1 MRRSRRAAGRISVQP
16 EPTAFDESAALAED
30 AAARAAAVDTSRSFL
45 LQAPAGSGK
54 TTVLVCR
61 LLALLA
67 SVDEPEEVLAIT
79 FTRKAAAEMRQ
90 RVLEAL
96 RRAASGAHDDRIEA
110 PFGRAAWRHVQQR
123 GWGLLE
129 SPARLRIM
137 TIDAFCLSLCAQL
150 PIASRSG
157 LQLEVATP
165 ANMLYIAAARRA
177 LENALADPVL
187 VDPAQRLFARL
198 DNQWERFESLLV
210 LMLERRAHWLPRVF
224 AGATDAAASQLA
236 ARVSASLR
244 TLIASRLQALLAGVP
259 AALLQQ
265 GADLAR
271 HAAHTLSAAGADS
284 IPDGWA
290 ASGVPRVL
298 ADDLPYWRSLC
309 ALATTAEGGWRKQ
322 WNRNQ
327 GLLPEHRAQ
336 KQQLGEWVGALAAL
350 SGARELF
357 NDVSALP
364 DAAMPADDVAA
375 LTALS
380 QLLRFAAAELQLEFA
395 AQGRVDFAA
404 IAAAARAGLTQ
415 QGQPTD
421 LALRFGSGIRHILI
435 DEFQDTSLEQFELLR
450 ALTAGWETGDGRTL
464 FAVGDPMQ
472 SIYQFREAEVGLFLR
487 ARDQGVGTVR
497 LQLLR
502 LRRNFRSQPGLVRWV
517 NEHCA
522 QMFPQQDDL
531 RLAAIRYLPAIAAHA
546 GPAGEVQVHPLAS
559 AAPELE
565 AAEIVTLV
573 RDCRA
578 RAAAATIAV
587 LVGTRQQAAP
597 IAAALQSAG
606 FAIRGV
612 RLEPLRERPVVRDLC
627 ALARALQ
634 HPGDRSA
641 WLALLHGAQVG
652 LTLAQLQALVE
663 GHDQILWELVHDPA
677 VLAQLDSDAQ
687 ARLTRLRG
695 ALAPA
700 LAGAERGLPLWQ
712 RLDRAWLR
720 LGGPAACDDE
730 CALSDAQD
738 FIRALADEADAELLA
753 GDAFDEFAADLYA
766 TTEPATVPG
775 AIEILTMH
783 GAKGLEWDVVI
794 VPGIGRSQRGDRE
807 PLLHWL
813 EMPGT
818 DAAPELLLAPIG
830 AVGARAE
837 RSLAAYIRRLR
848 RQRGQLERA
857 RVLYVA
863 ATRARRELHWFG
875 AAPVNGAGELA
886 PRVDTP
892 LQLLWPAIST
902 AFVKSAA
909 AMAAAAAAAAVTTV
923 ASPRWRLTAGWA
935 VQGLPAPVTAE
946 RLGMLVRVSG
956 TPEYQWVG
964 LAARAVG
971 TIVHAELQRL
981 ALLPALPVAADLA
994 PPDYAGWLAELGVA
1008 PEERPAAGGR
1018 ICAALS
1024 RTLADERG
1032 RWLLGTG
1039 HREARS
1045 EWRLTG
1051 VHEGTVVDVSIDR
1064 FLVSSQGERWL
1075 VDFKTS
1081 SHEGGDLRGFL
1092 SQEAERHR
1100 PQLLRY
1106 AALVRALRPGPL
1118 RAALYFPLLGEFR
1131 EVEV

>member
-1 MRRSRRAAGRISVQP
+1 MQP
-16 EPTAFDESAALAED
+16 ELAAIDESAALAED
-30 AAARAAAVDTSRSFL
+30 AAARAAAVDTSSSFL

-67 SVDEPEEVLAIT
+67 NVDEPEEVLAIT

-90 RVLEAL
+90 RVFAAL
-96 RRAASGAHDDRIEA
+96 RRAASGVDDEKIEA
-110 PFGRAAWRHVQQR
+110 PYARAAWRHGQQR

-137 TIDAFCLSLCAQL
+137 TIDSFCLSLCAQL

-157 LQLEVATP
+157 LQLEVATSP
-165 ANMLYIAAARRA
+165 GTLYVAAARRA
-177 LENALADPVL
+177 LENALADPAL
-187 VDPAQRLFARL
+187 AGAAQLLFARL
-198 DNQWERFESLLV
+198 DNQWARFESLLV

-224 AGATDAAASQLA
+224 AGAADDAASQLA
-236 ARVSASLR
+236 ARVAASLR
-244 TLIASRLQALLAGVP
+244 ELIDSRLRALRAGVP
-259 AALLQQ
+259 AALLGQ

-271 HAAHTLSAAGADS
+271 HAAQTLGVAGAD
-284 IPDGWA
+284 
-290 ASGVPRVL
+290 GVPTGWSTSGAPRAM

-309 ALATTAEGGWRKQ
+309 ALAMTAEGNWRKQ

-350 SGARELF
+350 PGVRELF
-357 NDVSALP
+357 TDVIALP
-364 DAAMPADDVAA
+364 DAAMPVDDVAA

-404 IAAAARAGLTQ
+404 IAAAARAALTE

-421 LALRFGSGIRHILI
+421 LALRLGSGIRHILI

-450 ALTAGWETGDGRTL
+450 ALTAGWEAGDGRTL

-487 ARDQGVGTVR
+487 ARDQGIGTVR
-497 LQLLR
+497 MQLLR
-502 LRRNFRSQPGLVRWV
+502 LRRNFRSEPGLVRWV
-517 NEHCA
+517 NGHCA
-522 QMFPQQDDL
+522 QMFPPHDDL
-531 RLAAIRYLPAIAAHA
+531 RLAAIRYLPAIAAQA
-546 GPAGEVQVHPLAS
+546 GTGGVVAVHPLAS
-559 AAPELE
+559 AAPEPE
-565 AAEIVTLV
+565 AAAIVAVV
-573 RDCRA
+573 RTCRA
-578 RAAAATIAV
+578 RAAAARIAV

-597 IAAALQSAG
+597 IAAALQAAG
-606 FAIRGV
+606 FAVRGI

-641 WLALLHGAQVG
+641 WLAVLHAPHIG

-663 GHDQILWELVHDPA
+663 DREESLWELVQESA
-677 VLAQLDSDAQ
+677 ALAQLDADAQ
-687 ARLTRLRG
+687 ARLARLRA

-700 LAGAERGLPLWQ
+700 MTGAERALPLWQ

-720 LGGPAACDDE
+720 LGGPAACEDE
-730 CALSDAQD
+730 RALLDAQE
-738 FIRALADEADAELLA
+738 FIRALAVETDAELLA

-766 TTEPATVPG
+766 APETAAAPD

-818 DAAPELLLAPIG
+818 GAAPELLLAPIG
-830 AVGARAE
+830 AVGARE
-837 RSLAAYIRRLR
+837 QRSLAAYIQRLR
-848 RQRGQLERA
+848 RQRSQLERA

-875 AAPVNGAGELA
+875 AAPVDSDGELA
-886 PRVDTP
+886 PRADTP
-892 LQLLWPAIST
+892 LQLLWPTIGAD
-902 AFVKSAA
+902 FVNAAETVQPTVTSAS
-909 AMAAAAAAAAVTTV
+909 VV
-923 ASPRWRLTAGWA
+923 APPQWRLPADWVA
-935 VQGLPAPVTAE
+935 ERLPEPATAE
-946 RLGMLVRVSG
+946 RLGTLARVPG

-964 LAARAVG
+964 LASRAVG

-981 ALLPALPVAADLA
+981 AQLPSLPPAPDLE
-994 PPDYAGWLAELGVA
+994 PHDYQGWLAELGV
-1008 PEERPAAGGR
+1008 EGGERQDAGER

-1032 RWLLGTG
+1032 RWLIGTG
-1039 HREARS
+1039 HREAHS

-1051 VHEGTVVDVSIDR
+1051 LHEGNVVNVSIDR

-1081 SHEGGDLRGFL
+1081 SHEGGDLQGFL
-1092 SQEAERHR
+1092 DSEAGRHR
-1100 PQLLRY
+1100 PQLLHY
-1106 AALVRALRPGPL
+1106 AALVRALQPGPL

>member
-1 MRRSRRAAGRISVQP
+1 MQP
-16 EPTAFDESAALAED
+16 DPAAFDESAALAED
-30 AAARAAAVDTSRSFL
+30 ALARSAAVDTSASFL

-110 PFGRAAWRHVQQR
+110 PFGRAAWRHVQQQ

-165 ANMLYIAAARRA
+165 ANTLYIAAARRA
-177 LENALADPVL
+177 LENALADPIL
-187 VDPAQRLFARL
+187 VGPAQRLFARL
-198 DNQWERFESLLV
+198 DNQWSRFESLLV

-224 AGATDAAASQLA
+224 AGAADAGESQLA
-236 ARVSASLR
+236 TRVAASLR
-244 TLIASRLQALLAGVP
+244 ALIESRLQALLAGVP
-259 AALLQQ
+259 AALLEQ

-271 HAAHTLSAAGADS
+271 HAAHTLSAAGVDGVAT
-284 IPDGWA
+284 GWA
-290 ASGVPRVL
+290 ASGAPPAL

-309 ALATTAEGGWRKQ
+309 ALAMTAEGGWRKQ

-327 GLLPEHRAQ
+327 GLLPEHRPQ
-336 KQQLGEWVGALAAL
+336 KQQLGEWVAALAAL
-350 SGARELF
+350 PGARELF
-357 NDVSALP
+357 NDVMALP
-364 DAAMPADDVAA
+364 DAAMPVDDAAA

-404 IAAAARAGLTQ
+404 IAAAARASLTE

-421 LALRFGSGIRHILI
+421 LALRLGSSIRHILV

-487 ARDQGVGTVR
+487 ARDHGVGTVR
-497 LQLLR
+497 MQLLR
-502 LRRNFRSQPGLVRWV
+502 LRRNFRSEPGLVRWV
-517 NEHCA
+517 NAHCA
-522 QMFPQQDDL
+522 QMFPRHDDL
-531 RLAAIRYLPAIAAHA
+531 RLAAIRYLPAIAAHPGSA
-546 GPAGEVQVHPLAS
+546 GVVAVHPLAS
-559 AAPELE
+559 AAPETE
-565 AAEIVTLV
+565 AAEVVAVV
-573 RDCRA
+573 RASRA
-578 RAAAATIAV
+578 RAAAATITV
-587 LVGTRQQAAP
+587 LVGTRLQAAP
-597 IAAALQSAG
+597 IAAALQAAG
-606 FAIRGV
+606 FAVRGIR
-612 RLEPLRERPVVRDLC
+612 LAPLRERAVVRDLC

-634 HPGDRSA
+634 HQGDRGA
-641 WLALLHGAQVG
+641 WLAVLHAPHIG

-663 GHDQILWELVHDPA
+663 GRDESLWELVHEA
-677 VLAQLDSDAQ
+677 AALGQLDADAQ
-687 ARLTRLRG
+687 ARLARLRE
-695 ALAPA
+695 ALTPA
-700 LAGAERGLPLWQ
+700 MAGAERALPLWQ

-720 LGGPAACDDE
+720 LGGPAACEDE
-730 CALSDAQD
+730 GALLDAQD
-738 FIRALADEADAELLA
+738 FVRALAAESDAELLA

-766 TTEPATVPG
+766 TPESAAVPD

-813 EMPGT
+813 ELPGPGV
-818 DAAPELLLAPIG
+818 APELLLAPIG
-830 AVGARAE
+830 AVGASE
-837 RSLAAYIRRLR
+837 QRSLAAYIQRLR
-848 RQRGQLERA
+848 RQRSQLERA

-875 AAPVNGAGELA
+875 AAPVNSDGELA
-886 PRVDTP
+886 PRADT
-892 LQLLWPAIST
+892 LLHLLWPTVGADFVNAAGAAPPT
-902 AFVKSAA
+902 AVPV
-909 AMAAAAAAAAVTTV
+909 AAAAT
-923 ASPRWRLTAGWA
+923 PQWRLTADWVA
-935 VQGLPAPVTAE
+935 QQLPEPVAAE
-946 RLGMLVRVSG
+946 RLGTLVRVLG
-956 TPEYQWVG
+956 TPDYQWVG

-981 ALLPALPVAADLA
+981 SQLPSLPAAPDLE
-994 PPDYAGWLAELGVA
+994 PRDYEGWLAELGVE
-1008 PEERPAAGGR
+1008 PGERQVAGER
-1018 ICAALS
+1018 VCAALK

-1032 RWLLGTG
+1032 RWLIGGG
-1039 HREARS
+1039 HREAHS

-1051 VHEGTVVDVSIDR
+1051 VHAGTVVNVSIDR

-1075 VDFKTS
+1075 VDFKTG
-1081 SHEGGDLRGFL
+1081 SHEGGDLQGFL
-1092 SQEAERHR
+1092 ANEAERHR

-1106 AALVRALRPGPL
+1106 AALVRALQPGPL
-1118 RAALYFPLLGEFR
+1118 RTALYFPLLGEFR

>member
-1 MRRSRRAAGRISVQP
+1 MQPDAA
-16 EPTAFDESAALAED
+16 AFDESAALAED
-30 AAARAAAVDTSRSFL
+30 AAARAAAVDTSASFL

-67 SVDEPEEVLAIT
+67 AVDEPEEVLAIT
-79 FTRKAAAEMRQ
+79 FTRKAAAEMRL

-96 RRAASGAHDDRIEA
+96 RRAASGDDDDRIEA
-110 PFGRAAWRHVQQR
+110 PYGRAAWRHQQRR

-129 SPARLRIM
+129 SPLRLRIM

-165 ANMLYIAAARRA
+165 ARTLYVAAARRA

-187 VDPAQRLFARL
+187 VGPARLLFARL
-198 DNQWERFESLLV
+198 DNQWARFESLLV
-210 LMLERRAHWLPRVF
+210 LMLEQRAHWLPRVY
-224 AGATDAAASQLA
+224 AGAADEPEAPLA

-244 TLIASRLQALLAGVP
+244 TLIDSRLQALLAGVP
-259 AALLQQ
+259 AALLEQ

-271 HAAHTLSAAGADS
+271 HAAHTLSVAGS
-284 IPDGWA
+284 GSVVIGWA
-290 ASGVPRVL
+290 ASAVPRAL

-309 ALATTAEGGWRKQ
+309 ALAMTAEGNWRKQ

-350 SGARELF
+350 TGVRELF
-357 NDVSALP
+357 NDVMALP
-364 DAAMPADDVAA
+364 DATMPADDMDA

-404 IAAAARAGLTQ
+404 IAAAARAALTE

-421 LALRFGSGIRHILI
+421 LALRLGSGIRHILV

-450 ALTAGWETGDGRTL
+450 ALTAGWEAGDGRTL

-502 LRRNFRSQPGLVRWV
+502 LRRNFRSEPGLVRWV
-517 NEHCA
+517 NGHCA
-522 QMFPQQDDL
+522 QMFPPHDDL
-531 RLAAIRYLPAIAAHA
+531 RLAAIRYLPAIAAQA
-546 GPAGEVQVHPLAS
+546 GTGGVVAVHPLAS
-559 AAPELE
+559 AAPGPE
-565 AAEIVTLV
+565 AAAIVAAVLA
-573 RDCRA
+573 CRT

-587 LVGTRQQAAP
+587 LVSTRLQAAP
-597 IAAALQSAG
+597 IAAALQAAG
-606 FAIRGV
+606 FAVRGIR
-612 RLEPLRERPVVRDLC
+612 LAPLRERPVVRDLC

-641 WLALLHGAQVG
+641 WLAVLHAPHIG
-652 LTLAQLQALVE
+652 LTLAELQALVE
-663 GHDQILWELVHDPA
+663 GREESLWELVHDA
-677 VLAQLDSDAQ
+677 AALAQLDGDAQ
-687 ARLTRLRG
+687 ARLARLRA
-695 ALAPA
+695 ALTPA
-700 LAGAERGLPLWQ
+700 VAGVERALPLWQ

-730 CALSDAQD
+730 RALLDAQD
-738 FIRALADEADAELLA
+738 FIGALAAETDAELLA

-766 TTEPATVPG
+766 TADSAAAAD

-818 DAAPELLLAPIG
+818 GATPELLLAPIG
-830 AVGARAE
+830 VVGARVE
-837 RSLAAYIRRLR
+837 RSLAGYIQRLR

-875 AAPVNGAGELA
+875 AAPVSINGELA
-886 PRVDTP
+886 ARADTP
-892 LQLLWPAIST
+892 LQLLWPTIGAEFMNAAGAAPPT
-902 AFVKSAA
+902 AVPA
-909 AMAAAAAAAAVTTV
+909 TTV
-923 ASPRWRLTAGWA
+923 TAPQWRLPAGWVA
-935 VQGLPAPVTAE
+935 KQLPEPVAAE
-946 RLGMLVRVSG
+946 RLATRVRVLG

-964 LAARAVG
+964 LASRAVG
-971 TIVHAELQRL
+971 IIVHAELQRL
-981 ALLPALPVAADLA
+981 AQLASLPAVPDLE
-994 PPDYAGWLAELGVA
+994 PRDYAGWLAELGV
-1008 PEERPAAGGR
+1008 ESGERELAGER
-1018 ICAALS
+1018 VCAALG
-1024 RTLADERG
+1024 RTLIDQRG
-1032 RWLLGTG
+1032 RWLIGAG
-1039 HREARS
+1039 HREAHS
-1045 EWRLTG
+1045 EWRLSG
-1051 VHEGTVVDVSIDR
+1051 LHEGTVVHVSIDR
-1064 FLVSSQGERWL
+1064 FLVSPEGERWL
-1075 VDFKTS
+1075 VDFKTG
-1081 SHEGGDLRGFL
+1081 SHEGGDLQEFL
-1092 SQEAERHR
+1092 DREAGRHR

-1106 AALVRALRPGPL
+1106 AALVRSLRPGPL